1 MLSANS
7 EANMSV
13 ECLME
18 DEDFHSQI
26 GREELSFG
34 GRGSRCS
41 MMQQQLG
48 RKQPYILGGEL
59 PTARKWVSS
68 PQL

>member
-18 DEDFHSQI
+18 DEDFHSQM
-26 GREELSFG
+26 GREDWRAAGVEKYKKNNVQYTSV
-34 GRGSRCS
+34 CS
-41 MMQQQLG
+41 
-48 RKQPYILGGEL
+48 I
-59 PTARKWVSS
+59 
-68 PQL
+68 